1 MSGPAF
7 FSSSPAGNAGEKQR
21 VLRYA
26 ALCALCAALWWLVYS
41 HVQAASSW
49 LVFDVLKIP
58 ASSRLGPALEFF
70 LYDTAKI
77 LLLLILFTVSC
88 ALAAL
93 CVVDSEQPIE
103 PYVVASVPEV
113 SPASVPADGEA
124 AASTR
129 ININTATREELVT
142 LPGVG
147 ETIAARIIA
156 YREENGPFYDI
167 GALREVKGIEEP
179 CVVLGPE
186 GARHDAP
193 PLRVLLA

>member
-1 MSGPAF
+1 MQTRP
-7 FSSSPAGNAGEKQR
+7 Q
-21 VLRYA
+21 
-26 ALCALCAALWWLVYS
+26 
-41 HVQAASSW
+41 
-49 LVFDVLKIP
+49 
-58 ASSRLGPALEFF
+58 
-70 LYDTAKI
+70 KI

-103 PYVVASVPEV
+103 PYVVASVPEA
-113 SPASVPADGEA
+113 SPASVPVDGEA

-167 GALREVKGIEEP
+167 GALREVKGIGDKTLEKLAP
-179 CVVLGPE
+179 YICVE
-186 GARHDAP
+186 
-193 PLRVLLA
+193 

>member
-1 MSGPAF
+1 MQTRP
-7 FSSSPAGNAGEKQR
+7 Q
-21 VLRYA
+21 
-26 ALCALCAALWWLVYS
+26 
-41 HVQAASSW
+41 
-49 LVFDVLKIP
+49 
-58 ASSRLGPALEFF
+58 
-70 LYDTAKI
+70 KI

-93 CVVDSEQPIE
+93 CVVGSEQPIE

-129 ININTATREELVT
+129 ININTATLEELVA

-167 GALREVKGIEEP
+167 GALREVKGIGDKTLEKLAP
-179 CVVLGPE
+179 YICVE
-186 GARHDAP
+186 
-193 PLRVLLA
+193 

>member
-1 MSGPAF
+1 MQTRP
-7 FSSSPAGNAGEKQR
+7 Q
-21 VLRYA
+21 
-26 ALCALCAALWWLVYS
+26 
-41 HVQAASSW
+41 
-49 LVFDVLKIP
+49 
-58 ASSRLGPALEFF
+58 
-70 LYDTAKI
+70 KI

-93 CVVDSEQPIE
+93 CVVGSEQPIE

-129 ININTATREELVT
+129 ININTATLEELVT

-156 YREENGPFYDI
+156 YREENVPFYDI
-167 GALREVKGIEEP
+167 GALREVKGIGDKTLEKLAP
-179 CVVLGPE
+179 YICVE
-186 GARHDAP
+186 
-193 PLRVLLA
+193 